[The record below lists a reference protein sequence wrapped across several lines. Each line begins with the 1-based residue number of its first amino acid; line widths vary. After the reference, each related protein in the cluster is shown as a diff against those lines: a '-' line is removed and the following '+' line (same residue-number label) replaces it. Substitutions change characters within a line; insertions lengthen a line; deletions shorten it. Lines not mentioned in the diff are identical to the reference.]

1 MILYSI
7 IALFV
12 LSILFLIFH
21 KLSNLPHNVFKKIL
35 NIFLIFIL
43 ILFALIFFRINP
55 TLLGTIPAIALFLFR
70 WRNLLKFLGNLFFKN
85 KVRKNSS
92 SMTKKEA
99 YDILGLQEGA
109 SEKEV
114 LERYYDLLKKN
125 HPDRGGSD
133 WFSAR
138 LNKAKETLLG

>member
-1 MILYSI
+1 MNSR
-7 IALFV
+7 
-12 LSILFLIFH
+12 
-21 KLSNLPHNVFKKIL
+21 KIL
-35 NIFLIFIL
+35 WKPS
-43 ILFALIFFRINP
+43 A
-55 TLLGTIPAIALFLFR
+55 
-70 WRNLLKFLGNLFFKN
+70 K
-85 KVRKNSS
+85 RKNSS

-99 YDILGLQEGA
+99 YEILGLQEGA

-125 HPDRGGSD
+125 HPDHGGSD